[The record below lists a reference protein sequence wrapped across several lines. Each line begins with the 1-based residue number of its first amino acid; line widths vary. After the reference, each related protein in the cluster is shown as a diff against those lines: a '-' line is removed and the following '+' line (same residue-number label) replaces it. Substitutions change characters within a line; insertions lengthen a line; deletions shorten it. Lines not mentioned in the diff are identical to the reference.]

1 MFTLICFKSINADPP
16 PPHAVSSGQGSRP
29 FRQGE
34 CGGGGICL
42 NCVSHVNDNL
52 ECEGGGGEGGGLS
65 HKPQYTLTH
74 MYKYEEF

>member
-1 MFTLICFKSINADPP
+1 MQCLAGRVRDLLDRGN
-16 PPHAVSSGQGSRP
+16 
-29 FRQGE
+29 
-34 CGGGGICL
+34 GGGGICL

-74 MYKYEEF
+74 MYK